1 MATNR
6 IASSVRLVLAMF
18 RIYAD
23 IETDFGKGI
32 LEILKRQYPDQDV
45 DADPAQVG
53 HKMMNIARKQLQGN
67 DTEAMDAI
75 QDLLT
80 YLATGSKHETDERG
94 VIKRDDDGQPIE
106 RTEPKPWNFAKD
118 WDTWNEALNAIY
130 SNLKSTA
137 MSRSMGGFSRKKK
150 ERGIDEA
157 FGRRTD
163 EGKFEDAESRIPTSD
178 DTALGQALDD
188 KSALKEFYTLID
200 EHIGDLKSSL
210 SENTRKLFEL
220 IFEDEVGD
228 FGSDVKANMGQAS
241 ALKDKHPDLYEKNAK
256 RWSGFVG
263 DLRKKLLSEIWE
275 YIENEMSHKD
285 YARLREQFFSEVDPS
300 AVRRMEKKK
309 EEDKASYQ
317 KMLDENKIS
326 RLKAK
331 AESGELSAKDQ
342 KDFERLEKRLKE
354 QGVDVDAIPADASA
368 GAGRKKKKDDD
379 VQQVASLLASALR
392 LSSRPASPAWAK

>member
-1 MATNR
+1 M
-6 IASSVRLVLAMF
+6 ILAMF
-18 RIYAD
+18 RLYAD

-45 DADPAQVG
+45 NANPAQVG

-67 DTEAMDAI
+67 DTESMDAI

-94 VIKRDDDGQPIE
+94 VIQRDEDGQPIE
-106 RTEPKPWNFAKD
+106 RTEPKPWDFAKD
-118 WDTWNEALNAIY
+118 WDTWEKALNAIY

-137 MSRSMGGFSRKKK
+137 MSRSMGGFKRKKK
-150 ERGIDEA
+150 ERGIEEA

-163 EGKFEDAESRIPTSD
+163 EGKFEDAEARIPTGD
-178 DTALGQALDD
+178 ETMLGKALDD
-188 KSALKEFYTLID
+188 KAALSEFYGVID
-200 EHIGDLKSSL
+200 EHIDDLKAFL
-210 SENTRKLFEL
+210 SEDARKLFEL

-241 ALKDKHPDLYEKNAK
+241 ALKEKHPDLFEKNAK

-263 DLRKKLLSEIWE
+263 DLRKKLLSEIWD
-275 YIENEMSHKD
+275 YIEAEMSHKD

-300 AVRRMEKKK
+300 AVRKMEKKK
-309 EEDKASYQ
+309 EEDKTSYMR
-317 KMLDENKIS
+317 MLDENKIA

-331 AESGELSAKDQ
+331 KESGGELSAKDQ
-342 KDFERLEKRLKE
+342 KDFDRLEKRLKD
-354 QGVDVDAIPADASA
+354 QGVDVDAIQADASA
-368 GAGRKKKKDDD
+368 GAGRKKKDD
-379 VQQVASLLASALR
+379 VQQTASILAAAYR
-392 LSSRPASPAWAK
+392 LSSRTVVPAWAR